1 MAPILRGQCFLVQSR
16 LGSWFIPVRP
26 TKQELLAL
34 CKDGLGHGLFL
45 ARHYLR
51 RATNHNLCKHVY
63 LMLSFHLSLQ
73 SPLHVTKPPELGAL
87 QQLFTISDT
96 FPGTPSRGCSVS
108 NEAVPSTRLK
118 RTCKQIKGENAD
130 RITRALTTYTTVT
143 GCRVGHGGGPSG
155 RAPRQG
161 TNQEGR
167 GAVLAGRGCDSGRRG
182 RTTQP

>member
-1 MAPILRGQCFLVQSR
+1 MRTKLPYAPASHTAADVPR
-16 LGSWFIPVRP
+16 SW
-26 TKQELLAL
+26 KE
-34 CKDGLGHGLFL
+34 C
-45 ARHYLR
+45 
-51 RATNHNLCKHVY
+51 
-63 LMLSFHLSLQ
+63 
-73 SPLHVTKPPELGAL
+73 PLHVKEDKPCIHPGVLQNHHHRVPVPPAEPPELGAL

-143 GCRVGHGGGPSG
+143 GCRVGHGGGPSS

-167 GAVLAGRGCDSGRRG
+167 GAVLAKNVYALPGLNCINQIQLSGRTAG
-182 RTTQP
+182 S